1 MEENN
6 KLFVFDKKEIA
17 LIFLFMIVI
26 AITSF
31 TLGVKIGK
39 KMMFATSGVSEQDLN
54 TIKLK
59 SQQEEQIEKVVEETG
74 SKTVDKEELSQ
85 DGFNKL
91 QKEMD
96 EIEKGGTPTIQTNQS
111 IKELSSPEKTQAQ
124 VQAPSKAQDTLMT
137 SQEDEDKN
145 ASGVKFTI
153 QLGSYAKLAEA
164 KEFADAFTIRGYNPI
179 VNQVKVN
186 GKPWYRVSLGNF
198 GSMNEAKEYVK
209 KEESLFQGQEYVIVE
224 SK

>member
-6 KLFVFDKKEIA
+6 KLFVFDKKEVA

-39 KMMFATSGVSEQDLN
+39 KMLFASSGITDEDLR

-59 SQQEEQIEKVVEETG
+59 SQQEEQVEKVVEETG
-74 SKTVDKEELSQ
+74 SKTVNPEELSQ

-96 EIEKGGTPTIQTNQS
+96 EIEKGGTPSIQTNQS
-111 IKELSSPEKTQAQ
+111 IKELATPEASAAPAAK
-124 VQAPSKAQDTLMT
+124 VQDMTMT
-137 SQEDEDKN
+137 SQEDEDKA
-145 ASGVKFTI
+145 ASGAKFTI
-153 QLGSYAKLAEA
+153 QLGSYGKLSEA

-179 VNQVKVN
+179 ISQVKVN

-198 GSMNEAKEYVK
+198 SSTNEAKDYVK

-224 SK
+224 AK

>member
-39 KMMFATSGVSEQDLN
+39 KMLFASSGITDEDLR

-59 SQQEEQIEKVVEETG
+59 SQQEEQVEKVVEETG
-74 SKTVDKEELSQ
+74 SKTINKEELSQ

-96 EIEKGGTPTIQTNQS
+96 DIEKGGTPAIQTNQS
-111 IKELSSPEKTQAQ
+111 IKELAPAEAS
-124 VQAPSKAQDTLMT
+124 QAPAASKAQDMTMT
-137 SQEDEDKN
+137 SQEDEDK
-145 ASGVKFTI
+145 AVSGVKFTI
-153 QLGSYAKLAEA
+153 QLGSYAKLTEA

-179 VNQVKVN
+179 INQVKIS

-198 GSMNEAKEYVK
+198 SSMNEAKDYVK

-224 SK
+224 AK

>member
-1 MEENN
+1 
-6 KLFVFDKKEIA
+6 
-17 LIFLFMIVI
+17 MIVI

-39 KMMFATSGVSEQDLN
+39 KMMFASSGISEEDLR

-59 SQQEEQIEKVVEETG
+59 SQQEEQVEKVVQETG
-74 SKTVDKEELSQ
+74 DKVINKEELSQ

-96 EIEKGGTPTIQTNQS
+96 EIEKGGTPSIQTNQS
-111 IKELSSPEKTQAQ
+111 IKELSTPEAA
-124 VQAPSKAQDTLMT
+124 VPSNSKPQDMTMT
-137 SQEDEDKN
+137 SQEDEDKA
-145 ASGVKFTI
+145 ASGVKYTI
-153 QLGSYAKLAEA
+153 QLGSYGKLTEA

-179 VNQVKVN
+179 INQTKVN

-198 GSMNEAKEYVK
+198 SSTNEAKDYVK

-224 SK
+224 IK

>member
-1 MEENN
+1 MEENT

-39 KMMFATSGVSEQDLN
+39 KMMFASTGVSEEDLR

-59 SQQEEQIEKVVEETG
+59 SQQEEQVEKVVQETG
-74 SKTVDKEELSQ
+74 DKVVNKEELSQ

-96 EIEKGGTPTIQTNQS
+96 DIEKGGTPAIQTNQS
-111 IKELSSPEKTQAQ
+111 IKELSTPEAA
-124 VQAPSKAQDTLMT
+124 VQTSKASDVTMT
-137 SQEDEDKN
+137 SQEDEDKA
-145 ASGVKFTI
+145 ASGVKYTI
-153 QLGSYAKLAEA
+153 QLGSYGKLTEA

-179 VNQVKVN
+179 INQTKVN

-198 GSMNEAKEYVK
+198 NSTSEAKEYVK

-224 SK
+224 IK